1 MVASTLSEVSI
12 RLRIDLGYNGSQ
24 YSGWA
29 IQPRHET
36 VQGALETALAVAL
49 RLDPGSARTVV
60 AGRTDA
66 GVHAIGQVCH
76 LQLPEGYELSAHA
89 LAQLRA
95 RVQGALATRNIV
107 IHEISQAPEG
117 FDARFSALSREY
129 EYRIA
134 DGRSR
139 KSPLHAPFTV
149 WNTYA
154 LDDGAMDELGG
165 ALLGLHDWA
174 AFCKP
179 RVGATT
185 IRELMHYSWHR
196 DSEGVLVARVI
207 ADAFCHSMVR
217 SLVGAAVAVGRG
229 KLGVRDVVKL
239 RDEKRRTSEF
249 PTMPAHG
256 LSLIK
261 VSYPTDSELAHRAN
275 LTRNKRDADPD

>member
-1 MVASTLSEVSI
+1 MSI

-29 IQPRHET
+29 IQPQHRT
-36 VQGALETALAVAL
+36 IQGDLEKALALAL
-49 RLDPGSARTVV
+49 RLEPAATRTVV

-76 LQLPEGYELSAHA
+76 VQLPDGYELSAHA
-89 LAQLRA
+89 LGQLRA
-95 RVQGALATRNIV
+95 RVQGTLATRDIV
-107 IHEISQAPEG
+107 IHAISVAPEG
-117 FDARFSALSREY
+117 FDARFSAMSREY

-134 DGRSR
+134 DSLSL
-139 KSPLHAPFTV
+139 KNPLHATFTV
-149 WNTYA
+149 WNSYP
-154 LDDGAMDELGG
+154 LDGHAMDELGK
-165 ALLGLHDWA
+165 ALVGLHDWS

-185 IRELMHYSWHR
+185 IRELQHYHWRR
-196 DSEGVLVARVI
+196 DHDGVLVARVI

-217 SLVGAAVAVGRG
+217 SLVGAAAAVGRG
-229 KLGVRDVVKL
+229 KLGVQDVVRL
-239 RDEKRRTSEF
+239 RDEKQRTSEF

-256 LSLIK
+256 LSLVK
-261 VSYPTDSELAHRAN
+261 VSYPQDSELSQRAS